1 MDRWVNVLVPIALS
15 FLLMFGVAAI
25 FAGVTALMAF
35 ITVQLWGL
43 LLVPLGAPEVSFLAF
58 WALWFVL
65 AFFFARPEIE
75 VKRS

>member
-1 MDRWVNVLVPIALS
+1 MDRWVNVLVPIALA
-15 FLLMFGVAAI
+15 FLLMFGVVAI

-65 AFFFARPEIE
+65 AFVFARPEIE